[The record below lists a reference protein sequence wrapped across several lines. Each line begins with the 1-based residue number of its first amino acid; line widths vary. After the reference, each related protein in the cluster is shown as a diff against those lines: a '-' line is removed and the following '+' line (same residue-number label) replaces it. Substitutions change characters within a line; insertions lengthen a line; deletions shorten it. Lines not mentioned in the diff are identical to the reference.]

1 MTTTSLPLSP
11 GSGRLADWAVRGGLG
26 LAGWGL
32 RHARRRTDRG
42 RRLDRHESRLVA
54 ARALAER
61 DELHRSAGFMPL

>member
-1 MTTTSLPLSP
+1 MTTSTPTLAP
-11 GSGRLADWAVRGGLG
+11 GSGVLADWAVRGGLR

-32 RHARRRTDRG
+32 RHARRRADRG
-42 RRLDRHESRLVA
+42 RRLDRHESHLVA